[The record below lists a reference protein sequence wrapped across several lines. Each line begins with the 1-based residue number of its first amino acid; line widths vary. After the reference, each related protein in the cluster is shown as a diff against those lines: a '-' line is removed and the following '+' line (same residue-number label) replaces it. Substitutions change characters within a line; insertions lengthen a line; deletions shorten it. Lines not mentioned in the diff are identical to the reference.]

1 MSVFRVEKTKG
12 YMKAMVAAG
21 YVHGRTQGLVPQ
33 ANITRAE
40 FAQLYFNIIQ
50 SYPSIKSG
58 DRVSTVILRTGSPRS
73 SSQY

>member
-1 MSVFRVEKTKG
+1 
-12 YMKAMVAAG
+12 MVAAG

-50 SYPSIKSG
+50 SYITKNGNYTKDYKGNRLSAPKMSN
-58 DRVSTVILRTGSPRS
+58 
-73 SSQY
+73 